1 MEFIGGGDEERQK
14 PPVEEEVQSLR
25 VILINLQGIGLANLD
40 TGRDKSDCQAVL
52 KMKWQQ
58 GQDKW
63 FSVDH
68 TEVIHDNLDPRWQH
82 SFEVVYNF
90 GQQVQLRFEINDMNA
105 DGTV

>member
-1 MEFIGGGDEERQK
+1 MDFIEGDEERQK
-14 PPVEEEVQSLR
+14 PPVEAEVQQLR
-25 VILINLQGIGLANLD
+25 TILINLEGKSLKNLD

-52 KMKWQQ
+52 KMKWHQ
-58 GQDKW
+58 GQDRW

-68 TEVIHDNLDPRWQH
+68 TEVIHDNLSPRWQH

-90 GQQVQLRFEINDMNA
+90 GQQVMLYFEINDMNA